1 MNKDE
6 FLSLYDYL
14 GKAAG
19 SKLGKEVNDYAQ
31 ATNQPIRT
39 REISNP
45 KFTGKVMLYTKE
57 FLDNYFKDQEQ
68 KIELPF

>member
-19 SKLGKEVNDYAQ
+19 PELGKEVSNYAQ
-31 ATNQPIRT
+31 STNQLVRT
-39 REISNP
+39 REVSNP
-45 KFTGKVMLYTKE
+45 KFTGKVMLYTRE
-57 FLDNYFKDQEQ
+57 FLDSYFKP
-68 KIELPF
+68 KKLPF

>member
-19 SKLGKEVNDYAQ
+19 PELGKEVNNYAQ
-31 ATNQPIRT
+31 STNQPVRT
-39 REISNP
+39 REVSNP
-45 KFTGKVMLYTKE
+45 KFTGKVMLYTRE
-57 FLDNYFKDQEQ
+57 FLDSYFKKE
-68 KIELPF
+68 KLPF